1 MGNNH
6 GPAKPYHEKNNH
18 RRCRRSRPC
27 FFDAHGRRSPA
38 PQTLYSNP
46 CKASNFGC
54 LNMPEDKTELEKPTE
69 RIIELN
75 EWFTPYVDYDNLPY
89 NTLPGGIPYRGDS
102 LIHKDQKTY
111 IFI

>member
-1 MGNNH
+1 
-6 GPAKPYHEKNNH
+6 
-18 RRCRRSRPC
+18 
-27 FFDAHGRRSPA
+27 
-38 PQTLYSNP
+38 
-46 CKASNFGC
+46 
-54 LNMPEDKTELEKPTE
+54 MPEDKTELEKPTE

-111 IFI
+111 IFIWLMLADSRLYYIIIKI